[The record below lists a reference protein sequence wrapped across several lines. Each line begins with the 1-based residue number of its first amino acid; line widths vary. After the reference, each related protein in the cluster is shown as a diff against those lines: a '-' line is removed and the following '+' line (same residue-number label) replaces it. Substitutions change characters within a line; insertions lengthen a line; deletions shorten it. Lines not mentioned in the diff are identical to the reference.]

1 MISHEMM
8 APLMFAGLVLFMLIG
23 YPVAFSL
30 AAVGLSFGFVAIS
43 EGFFDFSLM
52 QALPERV
59 FGILSNDTLLA
70 IPFFTLMGAIL
81 ERCGLAEDLLDG
93 LGQLFGPVRGGLGY
107 AVIVVGAILGAIT
120 GTVAASVIAMGL
132 ISLPVMMRYGYDMR
146 FATGVIAASG
156 TITQLI
162 PPSLVLIVLAD
173 QLGRS
178 VGDMYAGAWGPS
190 LVQVLL
196 FCLYTLIVSFVKP
209 EWVPGIPAESRT
221 MTGWPLVKRCLWGI
235 VPSLVLIFLVLG
247 TIFLG
252 LATPTEG
259 GAMGMVGAIVL
270 AVLHR
275 PEFSRR
281 GRIAA
286 LVSLVAISVIVI
298 PGLIMGLH
306 AWMPEALV
314 GAARAFFNA
323 TRAPLFIVFYIGL
336 ALVMWEAVVISALR
350 GLIVE
355 ASQTTMRITA
365 MVIFIL
371 IGSTIFTLVFRGVD
385 GDVWIE
391 HLLAGLPGGRVGFL
405 VFVNVFVFFL
415 AFFLDFFEIA
425 FIIVPLLAPVAAKL
439 GIDLIWFGVL
449 LCVNM
454 QTSFMHPPF
463 GFALFYL
470 RGIAPKEVKSS
481 SIYWGAIPWVVLQL
495 IMVAIVIFWPGLVTS
510 MLDKESPVDRS
521 TIELQIEVPDYERGA
536 PERAATEGSSPA
548 EPGKEPADAQ
558 PSARDNA
565 VDDIERALKQSR

>member
-1 MISHEMM
+1 MIPHDMM
-8 APLMFAGLVLFMLIG
+8 APLMFGGLVVFMLIG
-23 YPVAFSL
+23 YPVSFSL
-30 AAVGLSFGFVAIS
+30 AAVGLFFGFIS
-43 EGFFDFSLM
+43 IQHGFFGFSLL

-59 FGILSNDTLLA
+59 FGIISNDTLLA

-132 ISLPVMMRYGYDMR
+132 ISLPVMMRYGYDQR

-173 QLGRS
+173 VLGRS

-196 FCLYTLIVSFVKP
+196 FCLYVLIVSFVKP
-209 EWVPGIPAESRT
+209 EWVPGIPRESRT
-221 MTGWPLVKRCLWGI
+221 LNGWPLVKKCLWGI
-235 VPSLVLIFLVLG
+235 IPSLVLIFLVLG
-247 TIFLG
+247 TIFMG

-259 GAMGMVGAIVL
+259 GAMGTVGAIVL

-281 GRIAA
+281 GKIAA
-286 LVSLVAISVIVI
+286 QVAAVAIVVLGI
-298 PGLIMGLH
+298 PGLVILQVEL
-306 AWMPEALV
+306 MPDGPVA
-314 GAARAFFNA
+314 AARAFLGVA
-323 TRAPLFIVFYIGL
+323 ETPLFIVFYAGL
-336 ALVMWEAVVISALR
+336 VIVMLEAVFIAALR
-350 GLIVE
+350 SLIAE
-355 ASQTTMRITA
+355 ASRSTMRITA

-385 GDVWIE
+385 GDLWIE
-391 HLLAGLPGGRVGFL
+391 HLLSGLPGGKVGFL
-405 VFVNVFVFFL
+405 IFVNVFVFFL

-470 RGIAPKEVKSS
+470 RSIAPREIKSS
-481 SIYWGAIPWVVLQL
+481 AIYWGAIPWVVLQV
-495 IMVAIVIFWPGLVTS
+495 IMVAIVIFWPGLVTAF
-510 MLDKESPVDRS
+510 LDKGNNVDPNKVR
-521 TIELQIEVPDYERGA
+521 IEIPANDYGQKDQSEAVPDFSA
-536 PERAATEGSSPA
+536 P
-548 EPGKEPADAQ
+548 
-558 PSARDNA
+558 AR
-565 VDDIERALKQSR
+565 K